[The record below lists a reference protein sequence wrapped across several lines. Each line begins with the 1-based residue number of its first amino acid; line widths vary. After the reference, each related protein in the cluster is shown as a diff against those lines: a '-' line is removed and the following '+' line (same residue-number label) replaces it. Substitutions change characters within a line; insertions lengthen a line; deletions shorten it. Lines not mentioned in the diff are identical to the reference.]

1 MRNRATGSRGTQR
14 VAFDFDRESRVPR
27 YASSTD
33 VARLAGVSQSAVSR
47 TYKAGGSVSA
57 ETRQKVL
64 AAAEQLGY
72 RPSLIPQIMLNHRS
86 YLVAIVIGGMYNP
99 FYAKVLEEFTVKLQG
114 IGHQVLLVHVDS
126 GHSLD
131 AVIPRLASYRV
142 DAIVSAL
149 AVLSP
154 RAADELARFRIPVIT
169 FNTPVK
175 NEWVSSV
182 SCDNEGAARELA
194 DLFVGRGVRNFGY
207 ITGPAGSPANEERL
221 AGFESRLAE
230 HGITDLRIASA
241 DFRYEGGHDA
251 ALTLFEDGKTRPDA
265 IFCAN
270 DLLAMGAMDAIRK
283 TVGLRVPEDVVIA
296 GFDDIPA
303 ASWLAY
309 DLTTFVQDAPL
320 MVDEAIR
327 IVSSTTVSHA
337 SAGEIRIVVPARL
350 IERGSTRRA

>member
-1 MRNRATGSRGTQR
+1 
-14 VAFDFDRESRVPR
+14 
-27 YASSTD
+27 
-33 VARLAGVSQSAVSR
+33 
-47 TYKAGGSVSA
+47 
-57 ETRQKVL
+57 
-64 AAAEQLGY
+64 
-72 RPSLIPQIMLNHRS
+72 
-86 YLVAIVIGGMYNP
+86 MYNP

-114 IGHQVLLVHVDS
+114 TGHQVLLVHVES

-131 AVIPRLASYRV
+131 AAIPRLASYRV

-154 RAADELARFRIPVIT
+154 KAADELARLRIPVIT
-169 FNTPVK
+169 FNTPVN

-182 SCDNEGAARELA
+182 SCDNEGAARALA
-194 DLFVGRGVRNFGY
+194 DLFVARGAQRFAY

-221 AGFESRLAE
+221 AGFRNRLAE
-230 HGITDLRIASA
+230 LGITGLRIASA

-283 TVGLRVPEDVVIA
+283 TVGLRVPEDVMIA

-327 IVSSTTVSHA
+327 IVSSTTVGHA
-337 SAGEIRIVVPARL
+337 SSEETRIVVPARL
-350 IERGSTRRA
+350 VERGSTHRA